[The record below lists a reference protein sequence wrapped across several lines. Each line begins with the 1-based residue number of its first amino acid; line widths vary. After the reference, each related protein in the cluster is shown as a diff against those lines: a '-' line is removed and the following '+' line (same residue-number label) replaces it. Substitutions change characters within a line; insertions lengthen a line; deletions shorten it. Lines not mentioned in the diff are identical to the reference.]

1 MIQTLYLKSLCHVRQ
16 KINDVFVDEA
26 NHLHC
31 NTCVNSI
38 KYSNNYSDI
47 SGSLRKFERDEVPN
61 NNADFTTDN
70 SQWFKHKA
78 ALVWKTANAVNS
90 CLQNAKIV
98 VQLKYLCNFWI
109 SLEMSLIKWKIHLE

>member
-1 MIQTLYLKSLCHVRQ
+1 M
-16 KINDVFVDEA
+16 FVDEA
-26 NHLHC
+26 NHLHR

-38 KYSNNYSDI
+38 KHSNNYSDI
-47 SGSLRKFERDEVPN
+47 SGSLWKFERDEVPN

-78 ALVWKTANAVNS
+78 ALVLKTANAVNS